1 MLILVYV
8 YLDFIKYFYNRNYL
22 TNNQTI
28 SNIVQRCYY
37 NMLIKPLL
45 KYDDNRNLTL
55 FLNTFIAV

>member
-45 KYDDNRNLTL
+45 KYNDNRNLTH
-55 FLNTFIAV
+55 FLNSLIAV

>member
-1 MLILVYV
+1 MLILKYV
-8 YLDFIKYFYNRNYL
+8 YLDFRKYFYNRNSL
-22 TNNQTI
+22 TNNQTT
-28 SNIVQRCYY
+28 SYIVQRRYY

>member
-8 YLDFIKYFYNRNYL
+8 YLDFRKYFYNRKSL

-28 SNIVQRCYY
+28 SDIVQRRYY

-45 KYDDNRNLTL
+45 KYNDNRNLTHY
-55 FLNTFIAV
+55 LNSFIAV